1 MNAAQHIEA
10 VEAAKVALNS
20 PLPTPAEVKA
30 LFGEWRVRMKPS
42 ATRVTVAHFT
52 TVDAPSLRII
62 SVKHKTL
69 TNKKFERRLG
79 DRAADYPVEMDPLEL
94 HEKLKAAGINFM
106 VVFGSPI
113 GDYGV
118 EILPR
123 DLKRFR
129 I

>member
-1 MNAAQHIEA
+1 MNATQHIEA
-10 VEAAKVALNS
+10 IEAAKAALHS
-20 PLPTPAEVKA
+20 PLPTPAEVRA
-30 LFGEWRVRMKPS
+30 LFGEWKVRMRPS
-42 ATRVTVAHFT
+42 VTRVTVAHFT

-69 TNKKFERRLG
+69 TNKKFERRVG
-79 DRAADYPVEMDPLEL
+79 ERAADYPVEMDPLEL
-94 HEKLKAAGINFM
+94 HAKLKEAGINFV

-113 GDYGV
+113 DDYGV